1 MEPNYLFRKFISWV
15 IAHYN
20 ENERKI
26 MRKLLLLTAL
36 IAILTV
42 GCSNENIVE
51 PPEEPSEPKTETQQ
65 DSNEAIM
72 APDFELESLDGSTLK
87 LSELRDKN
95 VILNFWATWCGYC
108 VIEMPDLQ
116 KLQEAHEDNLLV
128 LTVNVGESKE
138 VVLNF
143 MEENNLDLTV
153 VLDEKMNVANA
164 YGIRSYPTTI
174 AINKKGEAVSGYV
187 GMLTYEQME
196 QIYSYFEE

>member
-1 MEPNYLFRKFISWV
+1 
-15 IAHYN
+15 
-20 ENERKI
+20 
-26 MRKLLLLTAL
+26 MRKLLLITAL
-36 IAILTV
+36 IAVLTV

-51 PPEEPSEPKTETQQ
+51 PPEEQAEQKTETPQ
-65 DSNEAIM
+65 DTNKTVI
-72 APDFELESLDGSTLK
+72 APDFELESLDGSTVK

-116 KLQEAHEDNLLV
+116 KLKEAHTDDLLV

-138 VVLNF
+138 VVQKF
-143 MEENNLDLTV
+143 MEENNLDLEV
-153 VLDEKMNVANA
+153 VLDEKMNVANT

-174 AINKKGEAVSGYV
+174 AINKKGEAISGYV

-196 QIYSYFEE
+196 QLYSFFE

>member
-1 MEPNYLFRKFISWV
+1 LFRKLNNWV
-15 IAHYN
+15 IAQYN

-26 MRKLLLLTAL
+26 MRNLLLIAVL
-36 IAILTV
+36 IAIFTS
-42 GCSNENIVE
+42 GCSNKNFIE
-51 PPEEPSEPKTETQQ
+51 PPEEQSQEEQSEQEPDKQQ
-65 DSNEAIM
+65 DNSKAII
-72 APDFELESLDGSTLK
+72 APDFELESLDGGTLK

-116 KLQEAHEDNLLV
+116 KLQEAHADDVLV

-138 VVLNF
+138 VVQKF

-153 VLDEKMNVANA
+153 ALDEKMNVANT

-174 AINKKGEAVSGYV
+174 AINKNGEAVSGYV

>member
-1 MEPNYLFRKFISWV
+1 
-15 IAHYN
+15 
-20 ENERKI
+20 
-26 MRKLLLLTAL
+26 MRKLLLIAVL
-36 IAILTV
+36 IAIFTA
-42 GCSNENIVE
+42 GCSNENIIE
-51 PPEEPSEPKTETQQ
+51 PPEEQSQGGQSEQEPDNQQ
-65 DSNEAIM
+65 DSSKTII
-72 APDFELESLDGSTLK
+72 APDFELESLDGGTLK

-116 KLQEAHEDNLLV
+116 KLQEAHADDLLV

-138 VVLNF
+138 VVQKF
-143 MEENNLDLTV
+143 MGENNLDLTV
-153 VLDEKMNVANA
+153 VLDEKMNVANT

-174 AINKKGEAVSGYV
+174 AINKNGEAISGYV